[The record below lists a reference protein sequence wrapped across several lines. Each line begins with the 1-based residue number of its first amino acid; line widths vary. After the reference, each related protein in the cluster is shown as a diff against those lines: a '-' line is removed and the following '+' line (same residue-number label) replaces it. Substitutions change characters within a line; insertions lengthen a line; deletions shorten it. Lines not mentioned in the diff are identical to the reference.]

1 MELSRQEYWRRSPFP
16 IPGDLPVSG
25 IEHTSC
31 ESPAWAGGFLTIAPL
46 RNTRVSMFLH
56 ITVQGFS
63 LQIPPRTQ
71 GRGQTRMKG
80 TVFSVHLFPLSYPQP
95 WGLEKEMATHS
106 SILSWEIPWTE
117 EPGGLQS
124 TGSQKVGHS
133 WVHTHTHTHRY
144 TPLWGPHCTHQL
156 LLSWCKVGPAMIGR
170 PWAWGRDGVL
180 RWGLGWETRC
190 FLVSLAVVGVYLW
203 INLCIPGLGVNQ
215 TPSALNVQKAQ
226 TPDSQST

>member
-1 MELSRQEYWRRSPFP
+1 MHAQSFSHIQHFATPWTVAHQAPLSMELSRQEYWRGSPFP
-16 IPGDLPVSG
+16 IPGDLRVSG

-56 ITVQGFS
+56 ITVQGFP

-80 TVFSVHLFPLSYPQP
+80 TVFSVHLFPLSYPQL
-95 WGLEKEMATHS
+95 WGLEKEWQPTPVFLPGKSHGQRS
-106 SILSWEIPWTE
+106 LEGYSPW
-117 EPGGLQS
+117 
-124 TGSQKVGHS
+124 GHKKS
-133 WVHTHTHTHRY
+133 DTAECIHTHIHTHAHAHRH

-180 RWGLGWETRC
+180 RWGLG
-190 FLVSLAVVGVYLW
+190 
-203 INLCIPGLGVNQ
+203 
-215 TPSALNVQKAQ
+215 
-226 TPDSQST
+226 